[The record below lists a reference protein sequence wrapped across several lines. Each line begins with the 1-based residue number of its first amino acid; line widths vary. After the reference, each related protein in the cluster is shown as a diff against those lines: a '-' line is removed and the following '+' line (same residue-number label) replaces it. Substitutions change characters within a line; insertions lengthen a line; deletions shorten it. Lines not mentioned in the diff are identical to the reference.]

1 MPGRYIAF
9 EGVEGCGKSTHVKR
23 LAAHLDALVT
33 REPGGTVIGT
43 TLREI
48 MANTANTHLSAR
60 AEALLMAADRAQHL
74 HELVVPTLESGR
86 HVVSDRSVYSSLA
99 YQGYGRQLD
108 LSQLQQFNDFAIS
121 SRWPDLVVYL
131 RVDLASVR
139 ARLQKRDTDRFER
152 EDDAFFRRVMSGFD
166 ELAQSEPDR
175 WLVIDATP
183 PKDELE
189 IIIRHAVCE
198 RLGV

>member
-1 MPGRYIAF
+1 MLGRYIAF

-23 LAAHLDALVT
+23 LATHLDALVT

-48 MANTANTHLSAR
+48 MANTANTHLSPR
-60 AEALLMAADRAQHL
+60 AEALLMSADRAQHL

-99 YQGYGRQLD
+99 YQGCGRQLD
-108 LSQLQQFNDFAIS
+108 LTQLRQFNDFAIN

-131 RVDLASVR
+131 RVDLAAVR

-152 EDDAFFRRVMSGFD
+152 EDDAFFRRVMNGFD
-166 ELAQSEPDR
+166 ELAQREPDR

-189 IIIRHAVCE
+189 LIIRRAVCD
-198 RLGV
+198 RLGL

>member
-1 MPGRYIAF
+1 MLGRYIAF

-48 MANTANTHLSAR
+48 MANTANTHLSPR
-60 AEALLMAADRAQHL
+60 AEALLMSADRAQHL

-108 LSQLQQFNDFAIS
+108 LTQLRQFNDFAIN

-131 RVDLASVR
+131 RVDLAAVR

-152 EDDAFFRRVMSGFD
+152 EDDAFFRRVMNGFD
-166 ELAQSEPDR
+166 ELAQREPDR

-189 IIIRHAVCE
+189 LIIRRAVCD
-198 RLGV
+198 RLGL

>member
-1 MPGRYIAF
+1 MLGRYIAF

-23 LAAHLDALVT
+23 LATHLDALVT

-48 MANTANTHLSAR
+48 MANTANTHLSPR
-60 AEALLMAADRAQHL
+60 AEALLMSADRAQHL

-108 LSQLQQFNDFAIS
+108 LTQLRQFNDFAIN

-131 RVDLASVR
+131 RVDLVAVR

-152 EDDAFFRRVMSGFD
+152 EDDAFFRRVMNGFD
-166 ELAQSEPDR
+166 ELAQREPDR

-189 IIIRHAVCE
+189 LIIRRAVCD
-198 RLGV
+198 RLGL

>member
-1 MPGRYIAF
+1 MLGRYIAF

-23 LAAHLDALVT
+23 LAAHLDALIT

-48 MANTANTHLSAR
+48 MANTANTHLSPR
-60 AEALLMAADRAQHL
+60 AEALLMSADRAQHL

-108 LSQLQQFNDFAIS
+108 LAQLRQFNDFAIN

-131 RVDLASVR
+131 RVDLAAVR

-152 EDDAFFRRVMSGFD
+152 EDDAFFRRVMNGFD
-166 ELAQSEPDR
+166 ELAQREPDR

-189 IIIRHAVCE
+189 LIIRRAVCN
-198 RLGV
+198 RLGL

>member
-1 MPGRYIAF
+1 MLGRYIAF

-23 LAAHLDALVT
+23 LATHLDALVT

-48 MANTANTHLSAR
+48 MANTANTHLSPR
-60 AEALLMAADRAQHL
+60 AEALLMSADRAQHL

-108 LSQLQQFNDFAIS
+108 LTQLRQFNDFAIN

-131 RVDLASVR
+131 RVDLAAVR

-152 EDDAFFRRVMSGFD
+152 EDDAFFRRVMNGFD
-166 ELAQSEPDR
+166 ELAQREPDR

-189 IIIRHAVCE
+189 LIIRRAVFD
-198 RLGV
+198 RLGL